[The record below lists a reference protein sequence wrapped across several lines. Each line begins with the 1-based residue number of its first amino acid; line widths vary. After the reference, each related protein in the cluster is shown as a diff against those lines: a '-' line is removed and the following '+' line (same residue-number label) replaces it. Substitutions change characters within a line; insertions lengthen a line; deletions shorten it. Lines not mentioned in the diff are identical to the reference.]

1 MRLRHFIVGVA
12 IAAAVF
18 FLPPFFIPRGAFGP
32 GPSDFSTRLVGDYF
46 IFRTSADE
54 IIISP
59 ESWTE
64 GTPEIPTK
72 VVEYAVHRRLIL
84 AKRQGLKRLDPNRS
98 YEEPDP
104 AVFDYWILDTSAPK
118 VFGPMSLDQFSAKR
132 RELSVPESVTL
143 KDVYSFRW

>member
-1 MRLRHFIVGVA
+1 MRLRHFIVALAV
-12 IAAAVF
+12 AAAVC
-18 FLPPFFIPRGAFGP
+18 FLAPFFIPRGAFGP
-32 GPSDFSTRLVGDYF
+32 GPSDFSAKLVGDYF
-46 IFRTSADE
+46 IFRTSAHE

-72 VVEYAVHRRLIL
+72 VVEYAVHRHLIL
-84 AKRQGLKRLDPNRS
+84 AKRQGLKRRDPNRS

-104 AVFDYWILDTSAPK
+104 AAFDYWILDTSAPK

-132 RELSVPESVTL
+132 RELSVPESITL
-143 KDVYSFRW
+143 KDVNTH